1 MKNKVII
8 GIISILILT
17 ILLIGGYQ
25 YLQYTK
31 TDYYK
36 LSKVGYNHS
45 EINQIKK
52 LNQKDIDTIT
62 KVKYDRTIP
71 TLIAEPDFQV
81 TKFKEYHIY
90 QKQHKLTAPETIFI
104 INNELEKKE
113 AFDQKKTRSYMAMAN
128 ENKLSAAVAMTLVNA
143 DVPYSKIIPKL
154 QQEQYYIEENLL
166 RYINYYEKTKK
177 EAPEIIQHVN
187 SKIDHDFYTN
197 VVETDT
203 GKQEQMLVNKFH
215 RLNEEYVPSDL
226 ITIEG
231 NYTATKQTT
240 IAYQKMKADAAKQG
254 LTLQI
259 TSAYRSYQTQDRL
272 YQDYKA
278 NHGEI
283 WADQY
288 SARPG
293 YSEHQTGLALDILNG
308 NSTLDTFGDTKEA
321 AWLKEN
327 CQTYGFILR
336 YEDKNKHITGYQEES
351 WHFRY
356 VGVPTATKIKQE
368 KLTYEEYYAFY
379 IE

>member
-1 MKNKVII
+1 MQIA
-8 GIISILILT
+8 LIQKYPWITELN
-17 ILLIGGYQ
+17 
-25 YLQYTK
+25 
-31 TDYYK
+31 K
-36 LSKVGYNHS
+36 LSC
-45 EINQIKK
+45 
-52 LNQKDIDTIT
+52 
-62 KVKYDRTIP
+62 
-71 TLIAEPDFQV
+71 V
-81 TKFKEYHIY
+81 TNSDE
-90 QKQHKLTAPETIFI
+90 

-356 VGVPTATKIKQE
+356 VGRKAAEEIRSSGVC
-368 KLTYEEYYAFY
+368 LEEYLSGR
-379 IE
+379 